1 MNSMIRTTLFGLLAM
16 AHVTHAAS
24 PRDGFYAG
32 ALFGGTYE
40 HNLNFSSTSPIGTLS
55 LPVTLPVTASE
66 NKTATLGFKLLVN
79 AGGQFGYRFCEN
91 YRVEIEALYN
101 NNPYSFLRI
110 GDTTIHAP
118 DTSTGLRIKGSTTE
132 GIGFFNAYYD
142 FLGLSD
148 GDSSVVPYVG
158 LGIGY
163 AYIYNVARLYYNNEE
178 LNPTGKSLKKTVTTP
193 AGQVMLGMSYFMDD
207 FMSVGMDIRYYATS
221 PHVITNRFN
230 RSFNTQ
236 LEVYSA
242 NIFFNG
248 ALELG

>member
-1 MNSMIRTTLFGLLAM
+1 MNLMIRTTLFGLLAVT
-16 AHVTHAAS
+16 HLTHAAS
-24 PRDGFYAG
+24 PVEGFYAG
-32 ALFGGTYE
+32 ALFGATYE
-40 HNLNFSSTSPIGTLS
+40 NNLNFSSISPIGTLS
-55 LPVTLPVTASE
+55 LPITLPVATTGTT
-66 NKTATLGFKLLVN
+66 TATLGFKLLVN
-79 AGGQFGYRFCEN
+79 AGGQLGYRFCDN

-101 NNPYSFLRI
+101 NNPYNFLRI
-110 GDTTIHAP
+110 GETTIYAP
-118 DTSTGLRIKGSTTE
+118 DTSTGLRLKGSTTE

-142 FLGLSD
+142 FLGD
-148 GDSSVVPYVG
+148 DDSSVVPYVG

-163 AYIYNVARLYYNNEE
+163 AYIYNTAKLYYNEE
-178 LNPTGKSLKKTVTTP
+178 LLNPTGTSLKKSVTTP

-230 RSFNTQ
+230 KSFNTQ

-242 NIFFNG
+242 NLFFNG